1 MKNFQDSEDRLVSV
15 PSPSSSYVLNF
26 SFSIKKI
33 ISLLSRLIL
42 ILVSLSL
49 LGQFYKYFVDSNSF
63 RRVVSL
69 FFVDKEGNIPSFYSA
84 LALLFCSLLLAIIA
98 ISKKR
103 EKDYSVIYWRGLSFI
118 FLYLSIDEAASIH
131 ELSMYP
137 FKKALGAQ
145 GFLYYTW
152 IVPFGLLVLIFIG
165 LYSKFILSL
174 PKKIKILF
182 IAAGSIFLF
191 GSLGMEAIGGFRA
204 DQVGTS
210 NFLYSMIV
218 TLEESLEM
226 IGILVFIYA
235 LMQYIKYHTST
246 QSIKVVLKD

>member
-1 MKNFQDSEDRLVSV
+1 MKNFQDSEDRLVSI

-33 ISLLSRLIL
+33 ISFLGWFIL
-42 ILVSLSL
+42 VLVSLNL
-49 LGQFYKYFVDSNSF
+49 LGQFCNHFFDSNTV
-63 RRVVSL
+63 RKVVLL
-69 FFVDKEGNIPSFYSA
+69 FSVNKEGNIPSFYSA
-84 LALLFCSLLLAIIA
+84 LALLFCSLLLAIISA
-98 ISKKR
+98 SKKR
-103 EKDYSVIYWRGLSFI
+103 EKDYAAIYWRGLSWI

-131 ELSMYP
+131 ELSTHP
-137 FKKALGAQ
+137 FRKALGAQ

-165 LYSKFILSL
+165 LYSRFVFSL

-182 IAAGSIFLF
+182 ITAGSIFLF
-191 GSLGMEAIGGFRA
+191 GSLGMEAIGGFW
-204 DQVGTS
+204 DELGTS
-210 NFLYSMIV
+210 NFLYSMIF

-226 IGILVFIYA
+226 IGVLVFIYA
-235 LMQYIKYHTST
+235 LMQYIKNYTSI